1 MANRARTVA
10 DVIAAEAVHGTLQQ
24 RFNDMVHIASV
35 IANRATLGRV
45 TPQQVVA
52 VQREFN
58 SYNKTMPPGTKAL
71 RGLAQRAIAMVE
83 QNGPITPAT
92 YYATPTAR
100 NGLPKGL
107 KNVAATKGHIYAID
121 PENRSFKTQ
130 IGYVNPSESQM
141 AAVDGVLRPSAD
153 VAPNPNSYRVA
164 HSRQF
169 MPPDRQM
176 PTGPVTA
183 SLQRQP
189 GPGMAALAPNGLAN
203 PLSATNQRGFVASYG
218 PNRPN
223 PPQQS
228 LIDNIGQSV
237 RNVLG
242 PNSAFYGTSGQQSPA
257 QLARIDAGKRASAKA
272 RAGGR
277 LTKQEQAD
285 RAFANSKVNRN
296 ERHPTGLAMDTS
308 VKSYDPTRQA
318 NSVAMEDIGMD
329 FAARNGVKAG
339 VGFGPGYMGPNTL
352 HLDTAGIGGVWGG
365 GVSPQYKSN
374 MQFAKETG
382 IGPTPTFGAPTPTQR
397 PEPRQTS
404 LATEVGQRQALA
416 AAMEKAG
423 IRGLGATSQVAPV
436 GQVERQSLPP
446 DRQMPSGT
454 PARQALAPDRPMPT
468 TRPNL
473 SAALEKRGIT
483 SSAPSEALAPDR
495 QMPTGPVRPNLSA
508 ALEKAKISTVND
520 SQPAKVDVS
529 KTRVNPVTGE
539 VQPGLNPLGPIQA
552 YPSVSTVA
560 PTNVAPI
567 RTTLTPTGQI
577 ATRPKA
583 TPSVASQPIGAIPSQ
598 PISPV
603 TQQPRV
609 VQPVQP
615 RIVQPV
621 QTPPVNVP
629 ALPNALS
636 QQDFNSRYA
645 SPTPGLRASDV
656 YGGAIGSAYST
667 GGNIVSRENSYGP
680 TTVTNKYGVTTA
692 TMPDGKQAAYGK
704 GPNLSGLTGA
714 ARPAIGGLAGGALG
728 SLVGGPVGG
737 IIGGLLGRQVASGQT
752 QQAGTTGGLGG
763 LLGGLFGG
771 NQGNSS
777 AKGSSKSSS
786 GGSSKSSSGGSSR
799 ENNKPG
805 GGRSTRYN

>member
-1 MANRARTVA
+1 M
-10 DVIAAEAVHGTLQQ
+10 IAAEAVHGTLQQ

-58 SYNKTMPPGTKAL
+58 AYNKAMPPGTKAL

-107 KNVAATKGHIYAID
+107 KNVAATTGHIYAVD
-121 PENRSFKTQ
+121 PKNRSFKTQ
-130 IGYVNPSESQM
+130 VGYVNPSEGQTPTDN
-141 AAVDGVLRPSAD
+141 VRRPSVD

-169 MPPDRQM
+169 TPQDRQM
-176 PTGPVTA
+176 PMGDVRA
-183 SLQRQP
+183 SLARAP
-189 GPGMAALAPNGLAN
+189 GPGMAALAPNGLIGEKYN
-203 PLSATNQRGFVASYG
+203 SVGSYDRSQLDSRLSGALNSIGTDRRFDSLGVKSGYRTPERNRAVGGAKSSQHLSGKAVDVSGFRDLSRDTQSALVDKAMTQGVRGLGLYSSGA
-218 PNRPN
+218 
-223 PPQQS
+223 
-228 LIDNIGQSV
+228 LHMDV
-237 RNVLG
+237 RN
-242 PNSAFYGTSGQQSPA
+242 SPA
-257 QLARIDAGKRASAKA
+257 AW
-272 RAGGR
+272 
-277 LTKQEQAD
+277 
-285 RAFANSKVNRN
+285 
-296 ERHPTGLAMDTS
+296 
-308 VKSYDPTRQA
+308 
-318 NSVAMEDIGMD
+318 
-329 FAARNGVKAG
+329 G
-339 VGFGPGYMGPNTL
+339 VGGSYSSSPASSFPAHLQQNVRDLMGLQPGQPYTPA
-352 HLDTAGIGGVWGG
+352 H
-365 GVSPQYKSN
+365 PSN
-374 MQFAKETG
+374 
-382 IGPTPTFGAPTPTQR
+382 IPTPTAKPTSPAV
-397 PEPRQTS
+397 ETS
-404 LATEVGQRQALA
+404 QRQALA

-454 PARQALAPDRPMPT
+454 PARQALAPDRSMPT
-468 TRPNL
+468 ARPNL

-552 YPSVSTVA
+552 YPSVSAVA

-583 TPSVASQPIGAIPSQ
+583 TPSVTSQPIGAIPSQ

-728 SLVGGPVGG
+728 SLVGGPIGG
-737 IIGGLLGRQVASGQT
+737 IIGGLLGRQVATQGVSALGGNRQSQPGSGGG
-752 QQAGTTGGLGG
+752 QASGGLGG
-763 LLGGLFGG
+763 LLGGMFGG
-771 NQGNSS
+771 GVVGNSRGDGS
-777 AKGSSKSSS
+777 AGGGGA
-786 GGSSKSSSGGSSR
+786 GGSSKSTASGG
-799 ENNKPG
+799 G
-805 GGRSTRYN
+805 GGKGNKRK